1 MALAFAWP
9 FSTTYFPE
17 AKMNEFTLV
26 NATLADGKV
35 TNIGVVGGIIKFIGD
50 KVSGEN
56 IDAKGLIALPGFVDL
71 HTHLRE
77 PGFEQSE
84 TVLSGSRAAAL
95 GGFTAVH
102 AMANTMPVADTAGV
116 VEQIKSLGDE
126 AGLVQVQPIGAVT
139 VGLEGERLAELGAM
153 ANSKA
158 KVTIFSDDGKCVS
171 DPLLMRRAL
180 AYVKSFDGVIAQ
192 HAQEPRL
199 TENAQMHEGIVSAE
213 LGLAGWPSVAEES
226 IIARDVLLAEA
237 TGSRLHICHLSTA
250 GSVDIIRWAK
260 QRGIRVTA
268 EVTPHH
274 LLLTD
279 ELARTYNPIFKVNP
293 PLRTDA
299 DVKALR
305 EALIDGTIDIV
316 ATDHAPHPLEAKECE
331 WSAAAFGMLGLETAA
346 SIAQLVLIDSGKS
359 DWQRFSEV
367 MSLNPAAISKLENQG
382 EALEVGNV
390 ANITVIDPRAIRLIS
405 GGGASK
411 SSNQPFEGI
420 ELPGAV
426 IHTIYRGT
434 FTVRDSKLAK

>member
-1 MALAFAWP
+1 
-9 FSTTYFPE
+9 
-17 AKMNEFTLV
+17 MNDFTLV
-26 NATLADGKV
+26 NATLADGTV
-35 TNIGVVGGIIKFIGD
+35 TNIVIVAGLIKSIGN
-50 KVSGEN
+50 KVEGEA
-56 IDAKGLIALPGFVDL
+56 IDAEGLVALPGFVDL

-84 TVLSGSRAAAL
+84 TVLSGSRAAAM
-95 GGFTAVH
+95 GGYTAVH

-139 VGLEGERLAELGAM
+139 VGLGGERLAELGAM

-180 AYVKSFDGVIAQ
+180 AYVKAFDGVIAQ

-199 TENAQMHEGIVSAE
+199 TENAQMHEGSVSAE
-213 LGLAGWPSVAEES
+213 LGLAGWPAVAEES

-237 TGSRLHICHLSTA
+237 TESRLHICHLSTA
-250 GSVDIIRWAK
+250 GSVEIIRWAK

-279 ELARTYNPIFKVNP
+279 ELARTYNPVFKVNP

-299 DVKALR
+299 DVQALR

-316 ATDHAPHPLEAKECE
+316 ATDHAPHPVEAKECE

-359 DWQRFSEV
+359 NWQRFSEV
-367 MSLNPAAISKLENQG
+367 MSLNPAAISRIESQG
-382 EALEVGNV
+382 QVLKAGNV
-390 ANITVIDPRAIRLIS
+390 ANITVIDPRASRLIS

-411 SSNQPFEGI
+411 SSNQPFEGV

-426 IHTIYRGT
+426 IHTIYRGA
-434 FTVRDSKLAK
+434 FSVRDAKLAK